1 MMNTL
6 NSARRNRQRQT
17 PKRQKLQ
24 NVEHALRMS
33 TTRVGGPNDPPPVQK
48 DVVVTKIVQIETIPK
63 DNASYDITYAI
74 VAGAIPTCFDM
85 LRIVKISVW
94 AQASSMA
101 KVSIT
106 VNGDGAQ
113 YSDYGTQGSRR
124 PQIHLSPPFTIRQS
138 WQQSSSTAVVAS
150 VTSAPVNEPLLIH
163 VTAEFRS
170 TASGS

>member
-1 MMNTL
+1 MNTL
-6 NSARRNRQRQT
+6 NPARRNRTRQT
-17 PKRQKLQ
+17 PKRQKLT

-33 TTRVGGPNDPPPVQK
+33 TTRVGGPHDPPPVQK
-48 DVVVTKIVQIETIPK
+48 DVIVTKVVQIESVPK
-63 DNASYDITYAI
+63 DNSSFDITYAS
-74 VAGAIPTCFDM
+74 VASAIPTCFDM

-94 AQASSMA
+94 AQASPRA

-113 YSDYGTQGSRR
+113 YSDYGTQGSKR
-124 PQIHLSPPFTIRQS
+124 PQLHLSPPFTIRQS
-138 WQQSSSTAVVAS
+138 WQQSSSTVVVAS
-150 VTSAPVNEPLLIH
+150 VTALPVNEPLLIH